1 MFCSCH
7 THYVPAVHLRGR
19 GPPPDCRCHRGG
31 GELCNTEAQP
41 QGGRRAERWE
51 DRRPPAPAVR
61 SAGPTLTP
69 ALGPASLLCPW
80 DSSGRILER
89 VAIPF
94 SRGSSR
100 PRDRIRV
107 SCVGRWIPH
116 HCTTRETG
124 PRRTKATEHKDT
136 QVLLRDFSSSGLDRS
151 QTSITGDWLSK

>member
-19 GPPPDCRCHRGG
+19 GPPPECRCHRGG

-100 PRDRIRV
+100 PGIESV
-107 SCVGRWIPH
+107 SPASAGGFL
-116 HCTTRETG
+116 TTAPPG
-124 PRRTKATEHKDT
+124 KPAPDVQRRQSTK
-136 QVLLRDFSSSGLDRS
+136 
-151 QTSITGDWLSK
+151 TSRCC